1 MDEKVICSTSSKR
14 VLTAF
19 AIAFGATLALL
30 GCDGGTF
37 LKGFVRDS
45 EGRMMPNALI
55 TLIVSRILA
64 KLSRCKTARTMREC
78 CMHPL
83 RLSWLWRSQRDLC

>member
-1 MDEKVICSTSSKR
+1 MDEKPICSTLNKR
-14 VLTAF
+14 VLTVF
-19 AIAFGATLALL
+19 AIAFAATLALL

-45 EGRMMPNALI
+45 EGRMMPNASI

-64 KLSRCKTARTMREC
+64 KLSR
-78 CMHPL
+78 
-83 RLSWLWRSQRDLC
+83 